1 MILAEQNSLTKLM
14 RDHPIQGAKY
24 RPPFERDKLTFPL
37 LNCVPTCD
45 GISALP
51 KCVDQK
57 AIEPPSSPLLSSP
70 LRDRLFKQRN
80 LSPSQRQICDEPSM
94 VEGRRGGGGIIWQQQ
109 Q

>member
-70 LRDRLFKQRN
+70 LRDRLFK
-80 LSPSQRQICDEPSM
+80 
-94 VEGRRGGGGIIWQQQ
+94 
-109 Q
+109 